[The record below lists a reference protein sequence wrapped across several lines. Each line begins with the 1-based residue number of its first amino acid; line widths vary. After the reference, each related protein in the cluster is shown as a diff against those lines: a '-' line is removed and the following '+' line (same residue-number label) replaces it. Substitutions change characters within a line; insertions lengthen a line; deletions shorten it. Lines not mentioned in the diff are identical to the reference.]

1 MPPCTATLTRSLYV
15 YSSSDCEL
23 QRIAADELFRN
34 GFLKAI
40 IRQPNGGFV
49 FWGNNVAVAKEA

>member
-1 MPPCTATLTRSLYV
+1 MPPSATAVIRSVYLY
-15 YSSSDCEL
+15 SASDCGL

-34 GFLKAI
+34 RFLKAI

-49 FWGNNVAVAKEA
+49 FWGNNVAVAKKA